1 MNDLLVLSGILI
13 VVIGFLLRLNP
24 LLVVTVAAFATGLAA
39 GLDLVAVVSAFGKA
53 FNENRYVSLV
63 WLLLT
68 VIGLLEPYGLHP
80 RPRAPLAQPKTP
92 TTERPRPTP

>member
-53 FNENRYVSLV
+53 FNENRYVSIV
-63 WLLLT
+63 WILIP
-68 VIGLLEPYGLHP
+68 VIVLLERFGLQQLS
-80 RPRAPLAQPKTP
+80 RALVAKLKTP
-92 TTERPRPTP
+92 PKIARDPC

>member
-39 GLDLVAVVSAFGKA
+39 GLDLVAVVSAFG
-53 FNENRYVSLV
+53 
-63 WLLLT
+63 
-68 VIGLLEPYGLHP
+68 
-80 RPRAPLAQPKTP
+80 RA
-92 TTERPRPTP
+92 RR